1 MAKIK
6 DLVTFQE
13 IKDVIDIDSDVD
25 TIEAKKNI
33 VSEYI
38 ISEGLKGHLIDISK
52 NLSNP
57 IHKSIQVIGGYG
69 AGKSHMLAWLVSLL
83 ENHELV
89 SEIRDTEVQSEYEKA
104 LNRNFAVVQFE
115 LQPGASS
122 LIDYF
127 FDRVEQQL
135 EEKHGIKIPKIDT
148 TKPRD
153 YKTEIKSIVEK
164 VKENDPTCGFVVIID
179 EISDFLKQKIQ
190 TQKETDNQFLRILG
204 QVSQSTDFL
213 FIGSM
218 QETVFSSEK
227 YIDDS
232 ESFGRVSER
241 FEVITFSREDIK
253 SVISKRVLKKTLS
266 QYAEIDKLLTEYK
279 QTFPPINSN
288 PDEYIEIFPIH
299 PYVIKLFTEL
309 HYFQKRG
316 VIQFTMERV
325 RDILDKEFPV
335 FITYDNVFDEIN
347 SKHTLRNLDEVRP
360 VIEVIDT
367 LHTKIDLVDERFR
380 EDARKIVKALAVLH
394 LYGISTNNTNN
405 GATPEEL
412 ANQLLIT
419 SSSAMKNTDRIIII
433 LDKIREA
440 TSGQFIGK
448 SENNYYYLNLE
459 EGPDYDV
466 VISRKAKNLPEGM
479 VDEELLNLI
488 RYNDL
493 IDVEDAE
500 SYTRI
505 FKDSCE
511 WADKKSFRL
520 GHFIF
525 DDGTEY
531 VKKGDLDFNLVVRS
545 PYTSS
550 PKISSSKDTAILY
563 LLRDDDLDTILR
575 KLAATRLLIKE
586 NYSRGV
592 MQRKRAKLVA
602 ATKEKV
608 LDAFLNSEIDLDGN
622 KKRIKSVISRQPDTI
637 DEFFHNIKGDLFNEQ
652 FSTEYPKYPKFLNR
666 IAYDNI
672 KGEVD
677 STLSELIQKG
687 EKSLFSSAK
696 NILSALNLIDIDGNI
711 DITTSIYA
719 KVILDELEKNKGKNV
734 KIDDLVNKL
743 AAKPFGMDK
752 EMILLVV
759 SVLTYNGMLIL
770 KKKGGGAVVASD
782 LRDVLKKGV
791 GEYRDIPYATLETE
805 FPVEAASR
813 LFRALELNPGL
824 VSNSKDRTKAV
835 QEFRTKALEI
845 KENLGKI
852 ERGIQDISTRQNP
865 IIDTEKLS
873 EKVKELEQIPIE
885 DFLEVKTVSDFKKV
899 EYDEQTAKQI
909 STSLELM
916 ASIIGFI
923 KDYNDR
929 IKRDYSYMETAISW
943 MEENP
948 TFFPETDRN
957 PLIEIRTDCKPLI
970 LETINVLD
978 AEKRRMLKGKLD
990 QFKRNYSAL
999 YYKKHTQVI
1008 GDGVDWDQLASITR
1022 SNDLR
1027 KMRDMAAIKVVN
1039 TLNMKQI
1046 EERIL
1051 SIDKAKCTN
1060 LLEEH
1065 LKDNPYCTWCNFP
1078 ATLKGI
1084 ENINEEITK
1093 INQGILQILDE
1104 WTNLILDEI
1113 DSYRDNI
1120 SLLSEEQQQLIQ
1132 KTIENRKL
1140 PSEISQ
1146 ELITALNNLFSELT
1160 EIAISPNEIINYVF
1174 SESSVLD
1181 YEAFSKK
1188 LDEYKEEMLSQ
1199 GDKKNIRIM
1208 RKEG

>member
-38 ISEGLKGHLIDISK
+38 ISEGLKGHLIDIAK
-52 NLSNP
+52 NLSKP
-57 IHKSIQVIGGYG
+57 THKSIQVIGGYG

-89 SEIRDTEVQSEYEKA
+89 SEIRDPEVKSEYEKA

-135 EEKHGIKIPKIDT
+135 EEKHGIRIPKIDT

-153 YKTEIKSIVEK
+153 YKTEIKTIVEK
-164 VKENDPTCGFVVIID
+164 VKENDPTFGFVVIID
-179 EISDFLKQKIQ
+179 EISDFLKQKSQ

-380 EDARKIVKALAVLH
+380 EDARKIVKALAVLN
-394 LYGISTNNTNN
+394 LYGIATNNATN

-419 SSSAMKNTDRIIII
+419 SSSKLKNTDRIIII
-433 LDKIREA
+433 LDQIREV
-440 TSGQFIGK
+440 TNGQFIGK
-448 SENNYYYLNLE
+448 SENNYYYLSLE
-459 EGPDYDV
+459 GGPDYDV
-466 VISRKAKNLPEGM
+466 VIDRKAKNLPDGV

-488 RYNDL
+488 RYTDL

-505 FKDSCE
+505 FTDSCE

-520 GHFIF
+520 GHFIL

-545 PYTSS
+545 PYNSS
-550 PKISSSKDTAILY
+550 PKISSSKDTAILHLQY
-563 LLRDDDLDTILR
+563 DEEMDALL
-575 KLAATRLLIKE
+575 KNLAATHILIKE

-592 MQRKRAKLVA
+592 MQRKRAKFVA
-602 ATKEKV
+602 TTKEKV
-608 LDAFLNSEIDLDGN
+608 LDTFLNSEIDIDGN

-666 IAYDNI
+666 ISYDNI

-687 EKSLFSSAK
+687 EKNLFSSAK

-752 EMILLVV
+752 EMILLII

-770 KKKGGGAVVASD
+770 KKKGGGIVVASD

-852 ERGIQDISTRQNP
+852 EREIQDISTRQNP
-865 IIDTEKLS
+865 IINTEKIS

-885 DFLEVKTVSDFKKV
+885 DFLKVKTVSDFKKV
-899 EYDEQTAKQI
+899 EYDEQTVKQI
-909 STSLELM
+909 FTSLELM
-916 ASIIGFI
+916 ASIIGFT

-948 TFFPETDRN
+948 TFFPETYRN
-957 PLIEIRTDCKPLI
+957 PLIEIRTNCKPLI
-970 LETINVLD
+970 LETRNVLD

-1008 GDGVDWDQLASITR
+1008 GEGIDWDQLAAITR

-1039 TLNMKQI
+1039 TLNMKRI
-1046 EERIL
+1046 DERIL
-1051 SIDKAKCTN
+1051 SIGKAKCTN

-1078 ATLKGI
+1078 KNLKGI
-1084 ENINEEITK
+1084 ENINEEITR
-1093 INQGILQILDE
+1093 IDREIQHTLGE
-1104 WTNLILDEI
+1104 WTKLILEEI

-1120 SLLSEEQQQLIQ
+1120 SLLSNEQQQLIQ
-1132 KTIENRKL
+1132 KTIEDRKL
-1140 PSEISQ
+1140 PSEIFQ

-1160 EIAISPNEIINYVF
+1160 EIEISPNEIINYVF

-1188 LDEYKEEMLSQ
+1188 LDGYKEEMLSQ
-1199 GDKKNIRIM
+1199 GDKKNLRIM
-1208 RKEG
+1208 RQEG

>member
-38 ISEGLKGHLIDISK
+38 ISEGVKGHLIDIAK

-89 SEIRDTEVQSEYEKA
+89 SEIRDPEVKSEYEKA

-153 YKTEIKSIVEK
+153 YKTEIKTIVEK
-164 VKENDPTCGFVVIID
+164 VKENDPTFGFVVIID
-179 EISDFLKQKIQ
+179 EISDFLKQKSQ

-380 EDARKIVKALAVLH
+380 EDARKIVKALAVLN
-394 LYGISTNNTNN
+394 LYGIATNDTNN

-419 SSSAMKNTDRIIII
+419 SSSKMKNTDRIIII
-433 LDKIREA
+433 LDKIRDA

-448 SENNYYYLNLE
+448 SDNNYYYLNLE
-459 EGPDYDV
+459 EGPDFDV

-488 RYNDL
+488 RYTDL

-511 WADKKSFRL
+511 WGDKKSFRL

-531 VKKGDLDFNLVVRS
+531 VKNGNLDFNLVVRS
-545 PYTSS
+545 PYNSS
-550 PKISSSKDTAILY
+550 PKISSSKDTAILHLPY
-563 LLRDDDLDTILR
+563 DEEMDALL
-575 KLAATRLLIKE
+575 KNLAATHLLIKE
-586 NYSRGV
+586 NYSRRV
-592 MQRKRAKLVA
+592 MQKKRDELVA

-608 LDAFLNSEIDLDGN
+608 LSAFLNSEIDLDGN

-666 IAYDNI
+666 ISYDNI

-696 NILSALNLIDIDGNI
+696 NILSALDLIDIDGNI
-711 DITTSIYA
+711 DITTSVYA

-752 EMILLVV
+752 EMILLII

-770 KKKGGGAVVASD
+770 KKKGGGIVVASD

-805 FPVEAASR
+805 FPVEAVSR

-835 QEFRTKALEI
+835 QEFRTKALDI
-845 KENLGKI
+845 KENLG
-852 ERGIQDISTRQNP
+852 
-865 IIDTEKLS
+865 
-873 EKVKELEQIPIE
+873 
-885 DFLEVKTVSDFKKV
+885 
-899 EYDEQTAKQI
+899 
-909 STSLELM
+909 
-916 ASIIGFI
+916 
-923 KDYNDR
+923 
-929 IKRDYSYMETAISW
+929 
-943 MEENP
+943 
-948 TFFPETDRN
+948 
-957 PLIEIRTDCKPLI
+957 
-970 LETINVLD
+970 TI
-978 AEKRRMLKGKLD
+978 
-990 QFKRNYSAL
+990 
-999 YYKKHTQVI
+999 
-1008 GDGVDWDQLASITR
+1008 
-1022 SNDLR
+1022 
-1027 KMRDMAAIKVVN
+1027 
-1039 TLNMKQI
+1039 
-1046 EERIL
+1046 
-1051 SIDKAKCTN
+1051 
-1060 LLEEH
+1060 
-1065 LKDNPYCTWCNFP
+1065 
-1078 ATLKGI
+1078 
-1084 ENINEEITK
+1084 
-1093 INQGILQILDE
+1093 
-1104 WTNLILDEI
+1104 
-1113 DSYRDNI
+1113 
-1120 SLLSEEQQQLIQ
+1120 
-1132 KTIENRKL
+1132 
-1140 PSEISQ
+1140 
-1146 ELITALNNLFSELT
+1146 
-1160 EIAISPNEIINYVF
+1160 
-1174 SESSVLD
+1174 
-1181 YEAFSKK
+1181 
-1188 LDEYKEEMLSQ
+1188 
-1199 GDKKNIRIM
+1199 
-1208 RKEG
+1208 